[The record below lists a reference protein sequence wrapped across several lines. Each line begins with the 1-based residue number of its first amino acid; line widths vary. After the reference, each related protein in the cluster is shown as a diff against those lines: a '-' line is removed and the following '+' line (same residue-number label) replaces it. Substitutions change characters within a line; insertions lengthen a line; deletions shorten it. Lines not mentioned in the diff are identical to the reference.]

1 MIQGFLIIL
10 GCQLIGE
17 LIVVLLGL
25 PLPGPVLGLV
35 FLLIGLLLIGRI
47 PDSVRQVSSGL
58 LANLSLLF
66 VPAGVGLVLHFDLL
80 AEEWWIILLAL
91 IFSTLLAALV
101 TALMFR
107 WLMRAVKS

>member
-47 PDSVRQVSSGL
+47 PDSVRNVSSGL
-58 LANLSLLF
+58 LTNLSLLF

-80 AEEWWIILLAL
+80 ANEWWIILLAL
-91 IFSTLLAALV
+91 IFSTLLAAVV

-107 WLMRAVKS
+107 WLMRAVKR

>member
-107 WLMRAVKS
+107 WLMRSVKR

>member
-1 MIQGFLIIL
+1 MIHGFLIIL
-10 GCQLIGE
+10 GFQLIGE
-17 LIVVLLGL
+17 LLVVLLGL

-35 FLLIGLLLIGRI
+35 FLLAGLLVLGRI
-47 PDSVRQVSSGL
+47 PEPVRNVSSGL
-58 LANLSLLF
+58 LSNLSLLF

-91 IFSTLLAALV
+91 LLSTLLAALV

-107 WLMRAVKS
+107 WLMKAVKG

>member
-35 FLLIGLLLIGRI
+35 FLLIGLLLFGRI

-80 AEEWWIILLAL
+80 AKEWWIILLAL
-91 IFSTLLAALV
+91 IFSTLLAAVV

-107 WLMRAVKS
+107 WLMRAVKR

>member
-35 FLLIGLLLIGRI
+35 FMLIGLLLIGRI
-47 PDSVRQVSSGL
+47 PDSVRNVSSGL
-58 LANLSLLF
+58 LSNLSLLF

-107 WLMRAVKS
+107 WLMRAVKG

>member
-107 WLMRAVKS
+107 WLMRAVKG

>member
-35 FLLIGLLLIGRI
+35 FLLIGLLLFGRI

-107 WLMRAVKS
+107 WLMRAVKR

>member
-47 PDSVRQVSSGL
+47 PDSVRKVSSGL

-107 WLMRAVKS
+107 WLMRAVKR

>member
-35 FLLIGLLLIGRI
+35 FMLIGLLLIGRV
-47 PDSVRQVSSGL
+47 PDSVRNVSSGL
-58 LANLSLLF
+58 LTNLSLLF

-80 AEEWWIILLAL
+80 AKEWWIILLAL
-91 IFSTLLAALV
+91 VFSTLLAAVV

-107 WLMRAVKS
+107 WLMRAVKR

>member
-10 GCQLIGE
+10 GCPLIGE

-47 PDSVRQVSSGL
+47 PDSVRNVSSGL
-58 LANLSLLF
+58 LTNLSLLF

-80 AEEWWIILLAL
+80 AKEWWIILLAL
-91 IFSTLLAALV
+91 IFSTLLAAVV

-107 WLMRAVKS
+107 WLMRAVKR